1 MAATVPA
8 PATAATVQTAVIPP
22 PTVAVATGGGFLS
35 SSLYVGDLD
44 QSVNEGQLLEL
55 FGQVAQVV
63 SIRVCRDQTR
73 RQSLGYAY
81 VNFSSHQDG
90 SFFSFFFFCSS
101 ILCLFCNF
109 WMIRLSFDFCGF
121 IFYNDQTL

>member
-1 MAATVPA
+1 MAATAPA
-8 PATAATVQTAVIPP
+8 PATAASVQTAAIPP
-22 PTVAVATGGGFLS
+22 STGSVATGGGFLS

-90 SFFSFFFFCSS
+90 SYFVLISPFVFYIYFAFFS
-101 ILCLFCNF
+101 NF
-109 WMIRLSFDFCGF
+109 
-121 IFYNDQTL
+121 